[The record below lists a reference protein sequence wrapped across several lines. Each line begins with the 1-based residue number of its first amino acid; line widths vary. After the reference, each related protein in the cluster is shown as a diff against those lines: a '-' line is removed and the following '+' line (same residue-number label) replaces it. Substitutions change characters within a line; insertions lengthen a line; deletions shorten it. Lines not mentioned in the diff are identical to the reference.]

1 MRNQDTDAA
10 KNYHRE
16 TKHSYQNVQSSPHFL
31 DWENKPRLFKVYRNL
46 EPISLDKEAQKTGV
60 PALRAI
66 YRQESESRALTIPDL
81 ATILHY
87 SAGFTRSQRY
97 PGGEVQFRA
106 ASCTG
111 ALYSIELYVVSGEL
125 QGLPAGIYLFSPSN
139 FSLVRIRSG
148 DFRGSLVHATAGEGA
163 IAHAPATIVST
174 GTYWRNAWKYR
185 ARTYRHFGWDN
196 GTILAH
202 LLAVAS
208 AMRLSAQIVTG
219 FVDRRVNQL
228 LGLDTEREVALSMV
242 PLGAGEIPVELD
254 PAEIPP
260 LELPSLPY
268 SPREVRYPIM
278 NQIHADS
285 SLETPDQVR
294 DWRDRK
300 AAKRSATPSN
310 KLIPLT
316 PATDDEIPQEALEDV
331 ILRRGSTRR
340 FRQEPITF
348 QQLSTILVRT
358 SQGVAA
364 DFITSPDRP
373 INDLYLICNAVEDLA
388 PGAYFHDRDSDALE
402 LLKEG
407 DFRRQAGYLGLE
419 QALPADC
426 SAAIFFLADLDAVL
440 KQLGNRGYRAAQLE
454 AGVMGGRIY
463 LAAYAQRLGATG
475 LTFFDDDVT
484 AFFSPHAAG
493 KSAIFLVAV
502 GKSAKPIR

>member
-16 TKHSYQNVQSSPHFL
+16 TKHSYQSVRSSPHFL

-46 EPISLDKEAQKTGV
+46 EPISLDKETHKTGV

-66 YRQESESRALTIPDL
+66 GSQQSGTRALTTPDL
-81 ATILHY
+81 AAILHY
-87 SAGFTRSQRY
+87 SAGFTRSRRY
-97 PGGEVQFRA
+97 PGGEIQFRA

-111 ALYSIELYVVSGEL
+111 ALYSIELYVVCGDLGDLPSGV
-125 QGLPAGIYLFSPSN
+125 YLYSPSDA
-139 FSLVRIRSG
+139 SLVRIRSG

-163 IAHAPATIVST
+163 IAHAPATIVCT

-196 GTILAH
+196 GTILAN

-208 AMRLSAQIVTG
+208 AMQLSARIVAG
-219 FVDRRVNQL
+219 FVDRWVNLL

-254 PAEIPP
+254 TDEIPSV
-260 LELPSLPY
+260 ELPSLPY
-268 SPREVRYPIM
+268 SPREVRYPTM

-285 SLETPDQVR
+285 SLETADQVR
-294 DWRDRK
+294 DWRDPK
-300 AAKRSATPSN
+300 ADKRSATPSN

-316 PATDDEIPQEALEDV
+316 PDTDNQIPEEALEDV

-348 QQLSTILVRT
+348 RQLSTILVRT
-358 SQGVAA
+358 NQGVTA
-364 DFITSPDRP
+364 DFITSPERP

-388 PGAYFHDRDSDALE
+388 PGAYFHHRDSGALE

-426 SAAIFFLADLDAVL
+426 SAAIFFLAELDAVL
-440 KQLGNRGYRAAQLE
+440 EQLGNRGYRAAQLE

-475 LTFFDDDVT
+475 LTFFDDEVT

-502 GKSAKPIR
+502 GKSAKPIQ